1 MMGKEARDGGQ
12 HRGKQHWITGLVLI
26 GVGSLLLWERLSY
39 GDGVSWRHYWPLII
53 TVIGLGRI
61 IDARSLKHLAED
73 GFLIFLGLWLFAS
86 LEHAWGLS
94 FRTSWPMVVI
104 AVGLRHIVV
113 GLSKSDN
120 QSKENQA

>member
-1 MMGKEARDGGQ
+1 MGNGPEDGRQ
-12 HRGKQHWITGLVLI
+12 HRSNQHWVTGLVLI
-26 GVGSLLLWERLSY
+26 GVGSVLLWERLSY

-53 TVIGLGRI
+53 SVIGLGRI
-61 IDARSLKHLAED
+61 IDARSPKDLAQD

-86 LEHAWGLS
+86 LEHIWGLS